1 MQVYREFL
9 NAESPNVESEIII
22 LNSWHY
28 RSVYDQRTQI
38 LFPLMIGLNL
48 TRENVK
54 DHLPPVRFTNIS
66 CLKYCNLPNLSNL
79 KMITV
84 TV

>member
-1 MQVYREFL
+1 
-9 NAESPNVESEIII
+9 
-22 LNSWHY
+22 
-28 RSVYDQRTQI
+28 
-38 LFPLMIGLNL
+38 MIGLNL

-54 DHLPPVRFTNIS
+54 DHLPPVKFTNIS

-79 KMITV
+79 EMITT